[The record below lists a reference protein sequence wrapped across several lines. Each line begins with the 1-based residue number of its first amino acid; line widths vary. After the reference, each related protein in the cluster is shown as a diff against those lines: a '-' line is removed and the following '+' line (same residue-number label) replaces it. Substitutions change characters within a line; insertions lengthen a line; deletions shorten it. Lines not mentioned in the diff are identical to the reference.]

1 MRKIINITLIMAL
14 LALSLVLLLAIGANA
29 QTNRQSRDR
38 SSGGIDINLSKEDVP
53 RLFEIIRIWKMV
65 DEIQLN
71 DEQLQRF
78 LPRFNELSDLRSK
91 YYKQRREASNEMQ
104 KLLKADA
111 SENQLKSALEKYRN
125 LEAKF
130 RQKEKQLSDALNS
143 GLSIKQ
149 QVKLIN
155 FEHEYRRD
163 MGRLMRNLRELSE
176 LRETQRKPQPVPLQQ
191 KKD

>member
-14 LALSLVLLLAIGANA
+14 LALSLILLLAIGANA
-29 QTNRQSRDR
+29 QTDRQSRGR

-65 DEIQLN
+65 DELQLN
-71 DEQLQRF
+71 DEQLQTF
-78 LPRFNELSDLRSK
+78 LPRFNELNDLKGK
-91 YYKQRREASNEMQ
+91 YYTQRREASNEMQ
-104 KLLKADA
+104 KLLKANA
-111 SENQLKSALEKYRN
+111 SESQLKSALEKYRG
-125 LEAKF
+125 LEVKF
-130 RQKEKQLSDALNS
+130 RQKEKQLSAALNS

-155 FEHEYRRD
+155 FEREYRRD

-176 LRETQRKPQPVPLQQ
+176 LREPQRKPQPVPLQQ

>member
-78 LPRFNELSDLRSK
+78 LPRFNELSDLRSR

>member
-14 LALSLVLLLAIGANA
+14 LALSLVLLLAIGADA
-29 QTNRQSRDR
+29 QTDRQSRGR

-53 RLFEIIRIWKMV
+53 RLFEIIRIWKIV

-71 DEQLQRF
+71 DEQLKTF
-78 LPRFNELSDLRSK
+78 LPRFNELNDLRAK
-91 YYKQRREASNEMQ
+91 YYTQRREASNEMQ
-104 KLLKADA
+104 KLLKANA

-125 LEAKF
+125 LEVKF
-130 RQKEKQLSDALNS
+130 RQKEKQLSAALNS

>member
-78 LPRFNELSDLRSK
+78 LPRFNELSDLRSR

-111 SENQLKSALEKYRN
+111 SENQLKSTLEKYRN
-125 LEAKF
+125 LEVKF